1 MKSSQKNAKPSI
13 RQAMLLGGSLVLAGA
28 AQAGMVTD
36 QHGNVG
42 YDSAAECDAAVQ
54 AGTARFYRPVTD
66 RKPARKAGEASV
78 RTIRLSELSSATVQ
92 AAGLRYSAADYARGA
107 CDLGIRHVKGRPDIT
122 PELVGKWVPFSPDM
136 PLNLYSNAAG
146 QPVRATMAQ
155 CDNGFSGNLPRP
167 VPPAPTVAEQVVA
180 PPQPLPNQCF
190 ANILQPARFE
200 TRSEQVL
207 IAPATR
213 REEVVPAT
221 YKTVTEQVLVQPETR
236 RQVAV
241 PAELSTVTENVVVRP
256 AGVRDEPV
264 PPTFK
269 ASTEQM
275 VTREATQHVEVVP
288 PVYRTEMTRVVDVP
302 EHTIQRVVP
311 AVYKE
316 VEETVMVSPDTTRTE
331 VAEPRYRTEV
341 ERVLVRPE
349 VVRYV
354 PVRLPM
360 KQVPERR
367 LRAEATTRIEA
378 VPPVLQTVVEP
389 VEVRPAA
396 AVGVQLHRQLDR
408 LAGGAAAAEH
418 LDLALVVAA
427 GVVGGER
434 RLAHQVAHVLQQVA
448 LRMDAEMQP
457 GDVVAPFDAAFRVQQ
472 DHAIGRR
479 LDGGQEIGEALGAVA
494 RLLLFGP
501 QRPGRAVGRLAPQAA
516 QHGRC
521 GGVGL
526 AAPVDEA
533 PATHRIDAPDD
544 GRAQHHAGQRARPA
558 EPPPADPAEDQQRQ
572 DEGKNP
578 EGHDEDRVRNAGPTI
593 SGRGGRLR
601 ALQLCQRLRRQAV
614 AGAAHGFDQHAGHAQ
629 RLAQALDMHVHRALL
644 DEDVVAPHLVEQL
657 AAAVHALGVL
667 HEVVQQLELGRAHL
681 QHLAVVRD
689 AVRGR
694 IQQQRPDGHRA
705 AHLLGRAAAQH
716 GADARQHL
724 LGGEGLDDVVVGA
737 GVQPGHA
744 VGLVAARGQH
754 QDGYGLGARVLA
766 PFLGQRQAAFARQHP
781 VEQDDV
787 GQHGVQLALGGFA
800 VHGPGGL
807 EAVVPQVHGD
817 QFCDGR
823 LILDDEDAWHGS
835 HCVIDSTCSSA
846 LWRTSVPLTM

>member
-78 RTIRLSELSSATVQ
+78 RTIRLSELSSATAQ

-167 VPPAPTVAEQVVA
+167 VPPLPTVAEQVVA

-316 VEETVMVSPDTTRTE
+316 VEETVMISPDTTRTE

-389 VEVRPAA
+389 VEVRPATVRKMEVPA
-396 AVGVQLHRQLDR
+396 ASDR
-408 LAGGAAAAEH
+408 CIASTLLAG
-418 LDLALVVAA
+418 
-427 GVVGGER
+427 
-434 RLAHQVAHVLQQVA
+434 
-448 LRMDAEMQP
+448 P
-457 GDVVAPFDAAFRVQQ
+457 SPS
-472 DHAIGRR
+472 
-479 LDGGQEIGEALGAVA
+479 
-494 RLLLFGP
+494 
-501 QRPGRAVGRLAPQAA
+501 
-516 QHGRC
+516 
-521 GGVGL
+521 
-526 AAPVDEA
+526 
-533 PATHRIDAPDD
+533 
-544 GRAQHHAGQRARPA
+544 
-558 EPPPADPAEDQQRQ
+558 PPA
-572 DEGKNP
+572 
-578 EGHDEDRVRNAGPTI
+578 
-593 SGRGGRLR
+593 
-601 ALQLCQRLRRQAV
+601 
-614 AGAAHGFDQHAGHAQ
+614 
-629 RLAQALDMHVHRALL
+629 
-644 DEDVVAPHLVEQL
+644 
-657 AAAVHALGVL
+657 
-667 HEVVQQLELGRAHL
+667 
-681 QHLAVVRD
+681 
-689 AVRGR
+689 
-694 IQQQRPDGHRA
+694 
-705 AHLLGRAAAQH
+705 
-716 GADARQHL
+716 
-724 LGGEGLDDVVVGA
+724 
-737 GVQPGHA
+737 
-744 VGLVAARGQH
+744 
-754 QDGYGLGARVLA
+754 
-766 PFLGQRQAAFARQHP
+766 
-781 VEQDDV
+781 
-787 GQHGVQLALGGFA
+787 
-800 VHGPGGL
+800 
-807 EAVVPQVHGD
+807 
-817 QFCDGR
+817 
-823 LILDDEDAWHGS
+823 
-835 HCVIDSTCSSA
+835 
-846 LWRTSVPLTM
+846 